1 MTDTEPT
8 IREIPDITRLQKV
21 VMEYMR
27 QVVSDDSVDEDLSHY
42 IFEEAMMAFY
52 GRDVWKYINKRL

>member
-1 MTDTEPT
+1 MADTEPT

-27 QVVSDDSVDEDLSHY
+27 QVVSDDYVDEDLSHY

>member
-8 IREIPDITRLQKV
+8 IREIPDIARLQKV

>member
-1 MTDTEPT
+1 MADTEPT